1 MRDDKE
7 NLEIPTPGVFFP
19 LTKNGN
25 EKLLFFPASLQR
37 QQQQLQLQQQ
47 HHRQQLLLRAQQ
59 QQQQHRNVSFE
70 RLYSV
75 GRVLGKGGFGTVY
88 AGVRNGDGLLVAIKH
103 VAKAKVTKV
112 ARSKSGLKVGDV
124 VKIRYDLPTDRR
136 PGDWAQPVKKA
147 GAYLAYLKQRPS
159 TKQSVYGPAAH
170 SGSFV
175 AIAKRD

>member
-59 QQQQHRNVSFE
+59 QQQHRNVSFE

-103 VAKAKVTKV
+103 VAKAKVTEWAKV
-112 ARSKSGLKVGDV
+112 SGRKMYNID
-124 VKIRYDLPTDRR
+124 
-136 PGDWAQPVKKA
+136 
-147 GAYLAYLKQRPS
+147 
-159 TKQSVYGPAAH
+159 
-170 SGSFV
+170 FV
-175 AIAKRD
+175 AE